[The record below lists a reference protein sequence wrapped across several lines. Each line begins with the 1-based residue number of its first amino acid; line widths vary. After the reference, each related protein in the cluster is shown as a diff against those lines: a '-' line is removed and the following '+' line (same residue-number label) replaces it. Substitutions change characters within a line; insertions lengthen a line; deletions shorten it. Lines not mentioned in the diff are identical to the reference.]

1 MATDYAEKER
11 EFIAG
16 LAGDTGRDLEGWMQA
31 IAVSGI
37 ANRNDIIDWLRLQG
51 FAFAK
56 ASWLERIHHN
66 GGRLIYAGDVAAKGV
81 THDEAPKAPPT
92 PTPTPIL
99 APAPALSQA
108 LTPFGGDV
116 ATLLLA
122 AKGLRPL
129 ADLVLRD
136 IATAIPHV
144 TFEARAPLIVM
155 RAPFPFAALLPGAK
169 QLKLY
174 AAFDASG
181 DARITTADAVHKAPP
196 PFPAMIVLND
206 ARSIDHTFRDL
217 IAMAHASAVD

>member
-1 MATDYAEKER
+1 MATDYVEKER
-11 EFIAG
+11 TFIAG
-16 LAGDTGRDLEGWMQA
+16 LAGDTGRDLDAWMLA
-31 IAVSGI
+31 IATAGPAS
-37 ANRNDIIDWLRLQG
+37 RNDIIDWLRLQG

-66 GGRLIYAGDVAAKGV
+66 GGRLIYADDAAAIDVVHEDALK
-81 THDEAPKAPPT
+81 PLMPPV
-92 PTPTPIL
+92 PE
-99 APAPALSQA
+99 PAPSQA
-108 LTPFGGDV
+108 QSSRQIGGDV
-116 ATLLLA
+116 ASLLLA

-129 ADLVLRD
+129 ANLVLAD

-181 DARITTADAVHKAPP
+181 DARITTADAVNKAPP

-206 ARSIDHTFRDL
+206 ARSIDRAFRDL